1 MDQIMNNPGLQHII
15 ENVFLNLDYEDLLA
29 CQLIN
34 NYCKGIIE
42 NPMFWL
48 KKWRMRGLS
57 KKNEKDWAKVIQN
70 TKDNPNEEID
80 ALPYIKMV
88 IKRGHFLDVPCYII
102 TEKRK
107 WKKFAKK
114 FPSSEFSIQFR
125 FREAYYRRNPGM
137 IQILAPLVKNILDIG
152 SNSTL
157 YYPGGQVSCL
167 PPMT

>member
-1 MDQIMNNPGLQHII
+1 MKNPGLQHII

-80 ALPYIKMV
+80 ALLYIKLAIIFLMSHV
-88 IKRGHFLDVPCYII
+88 TLSLRRGNGRSL
-102 TEKRK
+102 RK
-107 WKKFAKK
+107 SFHHLN
-114 FPSSEFSIQFR
+114 FQ
-125 FREAYYRRNPGM
+125 
-137 IQILAPLVKNILDIG
+137 
-152 SNSTL
+152 SNSDFEK
-157 YYPGGQVSCL
+157 PIIGGIQE
-167 PPMT
+167 